1 MSLAR
6 PSAPTVLCLIGG
18 LYLLLLSA
26 FSCLGDCSPPSEV
39 PNAHPDLK
47 GLSSFPVNSTVTYRC
62 NEDFVK
68 IPGQTDT
75 VICLENDQWSEISE
89 FCNRSCDV
97 PPHLRFAMLKRPY
110 SNQNYFPVGSTVE
123 YECRL
128 GYRRV
133 IGLSGTLTCLQNFT
147 WSKPADFCT
156 KKSCP
161 NPGELINGHI
171 NGTTDFLFG
180 ATIYFSCNT
189 GYKLIGEKS
198 SLCVIMGD
206 NVGWTEQLPV
216 CREIYCQEPPKIENG
231 RIVRGEREQYVYSQ
245 AVMYA
250 CNRGFTL
257 IGEDTIH
264 CSARGDEGEWS
275 GPAPQCRGNRVLYK
289 APLILQKRTTVN
301 VPVTG
306 VSPTPQKRTTVHVPA
321 TGVIPTPQ
329 KHTTVHVPAIGVSPT
344 PQKHEMFCKC
354 LLGLFGLMFS
364 VNPRFL
370 C

>member
-89 FCNRSCDV
+89 FCN
-97 PPHLRFAMLKRPY
+97 
-110 SNQNYFPVGSTVE
+110 Q
-123 YECRL
+123 
-128 GYRRV
+128 
-133 IGLSGTLTCLQNFT
+133 
-147 WSKPADFCT
+147 
-156 KKSCP
+156 KSCP